1 MGVAWRVP
9 LVQYSTRC
17 LCYKYRVPEFSDHS
31 LIRPCAY
38 AWSQKGRLTPT
49 SSGVRQRFDLVGLLC
64 RRAFQP
70 NDESNRCED
79 CCGGRPPSGL
89 PISVSAAD
97 RVRHQQSAASCITAT
112 LIFVERLIYR
122 LPRKA
127 MSRPISGL
135 NKAACTYR
143 TKRTKGL
150 GKKINE
156 PTKSIKSLTS
166 KAESM
171 TVQNVLAKVSHRIW
185 ILGATKMKSRKCQ
198 LAKMKVTEK
207 SPAK

>member
-1 MGVAWRVP
+1 M
-9 LVQYSTRC
+9 
-17 LCYKYRVPEFSDHS
+17 
-31 LIRPCAY
+31 
-38 AWSQKGRLTPT
+38 
-49 SSGVRQRFDLVGLLC
+49 C

-70 NDESNRCED
+70 ADESNRCED
-79 CCGGRPPSGL
+79 CCGGRLPTGL

-97 RVRHQQSAASCITAT
+97 RVRRQQSAASCITAT

-143 TKRTKGL
+143 TERTNGL

-171 TVQNVLAKVSHRIW
+171 TVQNVLAKVSHRI
-185 ILGATKMKSRKCQ
+185 
-198 LAKMKVTEK
+198 
-207 SPAK
+207 